1 MTEITVNGMT
11 CTSCAT
17 HVKDALEKI
26 PGVNAAVVSYP
37 ESRAQVM
44 ADTAVSHNQLLAAI
58 AALGYQGSIRV
69 GDFKDE
75 PKIRDALEG
84 AGLHIAIIG
93 SGGAAMAAA
102 LKAVEQG
109 ATVTLI
115 ERGTIGGTCVNIGCV
130 PSKIMI
136 RAAHIAHLRRESP
149 FDGGIAATVPAIDRS
164 KLLAQQQARVDE
176 LRHAK
181 YEGILDGNPAITVL
195 HGEARFKDDQSLVVR
210 LNEGGEREVT
220 FDRCLVATGASP
232 AVPPIPGLKE
242 SPYWTSTEA
251 LVSDTIPARLAVI
264 GSSVV
269 ALELA
274 QAFARLGSQVTILAR
289 STLFF
294 REDPAIGEAV
304 TAAFRAEGIEVL
316 EHTQASQVAHVN
328 GEFVLTTGHGE
339 LRADKLL
346 VATGRAPNT
355 RSLALDAA
363 GVTVNAQGAI
373 VIDQGM
379 RTSNPNIY
387 AAGDCTDQ
395 PQFVYVAAAAG
406 TRAAINMTGGDA
418 ALNLTAMPAVVFTD
432 PQVATVGY
440 SEAEAHHDGIETD
453 SRTLTLDNVPRALAN
468 FDTRGFIKLVIEEGS
483 GRLIGVQ
490 AVAPEAGELIQT
502 AVLAIRNRMTVQELA
517 DQLFPYLTMVEGL
530 KLAAQTPLGEIC
542 RYRVC
547 RVMPSSRHRSPTLVS
562 GCPIAAI
569 ARRSLAAVILNGR
582 PPFRPRARADA
593 KPAMVRS
600 AINSRSN
607 SANAAKMPKTSLPA
621 AVVVSMAA
629 PWPVNT
635 LRPMPRAVRSCTVLM
650 RWRKSR
656 PSRSSFHT
664 TSVSPG
670 RSAFRQLT
678 KPGRSSRLPDAWSS

>member
-1 MTEITVNGMT
+1 MTTLKITGMT
-11 CTSCAT
+11 CDSCAV
-17 HVKDALEKI
+17 HVKDALEKV
-26 PGVNAAVVSYP
+26 PGVQSADVSYAKGSAQLAVEAGTSPDALTAAV
-37 ESRAQVM
+37 AG
-44 ADTAVSHNQLLAAI
+44 
-58 AALGYQGSIRV
+58 LGYRATLADAPVAPVGGGLLGKMREWLGSDNKAG
-69 GDFKDE
+69 GDGDK
-75 PKIRDALEG
+75 
-84 AGLHIAIIG
+84 LHIAVIG

-109 ATVTLI
+109 AHVTLI
-115 ERGTIGGTCVNIGCV
+115 ERGTIGGTCVNVGCV

-149 FDGGIAATVPAIDRS
+149 FDGGIAATTPTIQRTA
-164 KLLAQQQARVDE
+164 LLAQQQARVDE

-195 HGEARFKDDQSLVVR
+195 RGAARFKDGHSLVVQ
-210 LNEGGEREVT
+210 LNDGGERVVA

-232 AVPPIPGLKE
+232 AVPPIPSLKDT
-242 SPYWTSTEA
+242 PYWTSTEA
-251 LVSDTIPARLAVI
+251 LVSETIPARLAVI

-274 QAFARLGSQVTILAR
+274 QAFSRLGAKVTILAR

-316 EHTQASQVAHVN
+316 EHTQASQVAHAD
-328 GEFVLTTGHGE
+328 GEFVLTTAHGE

-363 GVTVNAQGAI
+363 GVTLNPQGAI
-373 VIDQGM
+373 VIDSGM
-379 RTSNPNIY
+379 RTSVEHIY

-468 FDTRGFIKLVIEEGS
+468 FDTRGFIKLVVEEGS

-502 AVLAIRNRMTVQELA
+502 AALAIRNRMTVQELA

-530 KLAAQTPLGEIC
+530 KLAAQTFNKDVKQL
-542 RYRVC
+542 
-547 RVMPSSRHRSPTLVS
+547 
-562 GCPIAAI
+562 
-569 ARRSLAAVILNGR
+569 
-582 PPFRPRARADA
+582 
-593 KPAMVRS
+593 
-600 AINSRSN
+600 
-607 SANAAKMPKTSLPA
+607 
-621 AVVVSMAA
+621 
-629 PWPVNT
+629 
-635 LRPMPRAVRSCTVLM
+635 SCCA
-650 RWRKSR
+650 
-656 PSRSSFHT
+656 
-664 TSVSPG
+664 G
-670 RSAFRQLT
+670 
-678 KPGRSSRLPDAWSS
+678 